1 MSDSTTER
9 KYDFTLLDSLAK
21 ARSHRQCGPRLFAG
35 YDVYAT
41 PSVAKGN
48 LKAVSRIVSAAGG
61 RLVKTAHSDAPTASS
76 SQRKRRIV
84 VVSDLN
90 DAALCRTLRAKQ
102 GIREIY
108 GFDMVSVSILRQKLA
123 FGPVSLCVE
132 VTGACTINRP
142 LITMHD

>member
-9 KYDFTLLDSLAK
+9 KYDFTLLDSLTK

-61 RLVKTAHSDAPTASS
+61 RLVKTTHSDAPTAGS
-76 SQRKRRIV
+76 SQRKR
-84 VVSDLN
+84 
-90 DAALCRTLRAKQ
+90 
-102 GIREIY
+102 
-108 GFDMVSVSILRQKLA
+108 
-123 FGPVSLCVE
+123 
-132 VTGACTINRP
+132 TGAFPYNP
-142 LITMHD
+142 

>member
-61 RLVKTAHSDAPTASS
+61 RLVKTASDAPTAGS
-76 SQRKRRIV
+76 SQRKR
-84 VVSDLN
+84 
-90 DAALCRTLRAKQ
+90 
-102 GIREIY
+102 
-108 GFDMVSVSILRQKLA
+108 
-123 FGPVSLCVE
+123 
-132 VTGACTINRP
+132 TGAFPYNP
-142 LITMHD
+142 